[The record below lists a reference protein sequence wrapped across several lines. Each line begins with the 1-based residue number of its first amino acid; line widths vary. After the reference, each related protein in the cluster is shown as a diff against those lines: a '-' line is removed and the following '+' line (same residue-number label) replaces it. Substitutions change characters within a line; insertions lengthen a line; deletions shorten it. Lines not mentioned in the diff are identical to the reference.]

1 MHTKTAAVRQSIA
14 NLRTVL
20 AQPLLTDAE
29 RELLRAADARNVK
42 NAREAERLARIP
54 QPDADGWEF

>member
-1 MHTKTAAVRQSIA
+1 MHTKTTAVRQSIA

-29 RELLRAADARNVK
+29 RQLLRAADARNVK